1 MDVPLNIAE
10 RAEQWDI
17 RTLRQ
22 IYELIE
28 KETRLKRRFNSGAT
42 NG

>member
-1 MDVPLNIAE
+1 MDVPLSIAE

-17 RTLRQ
+17 RTPRE
-22 IYELIE
+22 IYKLIE
-28 KETRLKRRFNSGAT
+28 KETRLQRRFNSGAT